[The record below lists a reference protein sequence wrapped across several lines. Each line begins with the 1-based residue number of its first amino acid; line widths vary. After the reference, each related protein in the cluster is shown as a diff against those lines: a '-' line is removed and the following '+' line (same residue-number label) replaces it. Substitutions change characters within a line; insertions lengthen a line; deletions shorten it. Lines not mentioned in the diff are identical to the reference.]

1 MTTSL
6 EIEPVMNMSNSA
18 EMTTVG
24 GEGLQAILLE
34 QQQCAVSWDQHWI
47 QSESMLLLYLMT
59 SHILWLFTASH
70 ILWLFTVI
78 LEVTNCVC
86 SGYGGGYWIW
96 KHKICLDTGGN
107 IGGWIQIVTNWGEM
121 HIPCPNSLQP
131 SRYHLVSTTNTHRV
145 QLVVWPQC
153 STDYNVDIV

>member
-1 MTTSL
+1 MFSSSRSIWWTS
-6 EIEPVMNMSNSA
+6 ISIG
-18 EMTTVG
+18 VG
-24 GEGLQAILLE
+24 GGAGGRVTGDVCLCSPMLVLKQL
-34 QQQCAVSWDQHWI
+34 
-47 QSESMLLLYLMT
+47 ESMLLLYLMT
-59 SHILWLFTASH
+59 SHKLWLRSH
-70 ILWLFTVI
+70 ILWLFTAI

-121 HIPCPNSLQP
+121 HIPCPNSLEP

>member
-1 MTTSL
+1 MKMSLTCLLNMFSSSRSICWTSISRVAGGRVTGDVCL
-6 EIEPVMNMSNSA
+6 CSA
-18 EMTTVG
+18 MLV
-24 GEGLQAILLE
+24 LK
-34 QQQCAVSWDQHWI
+34 

-59 SHILWLFTASH
+59 SHKLWLFTA
-70 ILWLFTVI
+70 I

-121 HIPCPNSLQP
+121 HMPCPNSLQP